1 MSTNPDRAHADR
13 AAALQLPATLAL
25 TALTAATAISLCR
38 VFPDW
43 DYLRSMLVVVLG
55 THVVAALLRYWR
67 AHVVLAIPVL
77 LLTIV
82 QLIAM
87 VYYRDTLN
95 GPFPG
100 SRTLELMRIDLRL
113 VISQFPTA
121 VAPVPS
127 TGSYAI
133 VAAVA
138 LAVCAVLSDTFA
150 FRAMGRIEAIVPTG
164 VVFIF
169 TAALGTD
176 RHRITVAALWV
187 SAALLTVAVLRFRH
201 TSDEA
206 AWMGARRFGLLAALP
221 AFVVTFGLTAM
232 VAAAVAPRLPGAGE
246 KALIDTRNRQGS
258 VTEVLSPLVDI
269 GATLRQRS
277 NLELFTVRS
286 SDGPHYW
293 RAIGVSDFDGTLWQ
307 PTEEDL
313 QVMGDRSGAV
323 ALPGAVTSQ
332 EIVVLGMGGPLVPA
346 AYHPVS
352 VSPDDVFF
360 AAETQTLVLPDQSLQ
375 EGDRIAVLSMVP
387 RPTDAQLRA
396 ATVSGA
402 PSGSLDLPGGVPQ
415 SARDLALQVTANA
428 ASPFDK
434 ALALQNWFRAEFEYD
449 VDVQYGNSNDAI
461 DAFLRDRR
469 GFCQQFAGTFA
480 VMARAAG
487 LPARVAVGYTPGDLR
502 DDGLY
507 HVFGRHAHSWAEVWF
522 DGLGWVPFEPT
533 PGRGSP
539 DAVGYSGVEPAQ
551 AGSGTDGSPIT
562 TPTTVLPPNSI
573 DPGAPTTIAGGGLPG
588 DGGGPTT
595 LPSGPG
601 GVGGTTAGGSG
612 SSTAGLVFLA
622 VVAAVL
628 LWMLITPRVV
638 RALARRGHRSPRDRV
653 IAAWQ
658 RAMGTMSIAGA
669 PAIGGATPLEYVHV
683 AEVATGVDHRTLREL
698 AVQVT
703 RAVYAPREVDEST
716 ASRCEI
722 LSAEIDAICRERVP
736 TAVRV
741 RALFDPRL
749 MRRRLT
755 G

>member
-1 MSTNPDRAHADR
+1 MSTRPDTTQADR
-13 AAALQLPATLAL
+13 TTALQLPATLAV
-25 TALTAATAISLCR
+25 TALTAATAMSLCR

-43 DYLRSMLVVVLG
+43 DYLRSMLVVVLS

-67 AHVVLAIPVL
+67 AHVLLAIPVL

-82 QLIAM
+82 QLVAM

-95 GPFPG
+95 GPLPG
-100 SRTLELMRIDLRL
+100 SRTIELMRIDLRL
-113 VISQFPTA
+113 VIAQFPTA

-133 VAAVA
+133 VAAAA
-138 LAVCAVLSDTFA
+138 LAVCALLSDTFA
-150 FRAMGRIEAIVPTG
+150 FRAMGRIEAIVPAG

-176 RHRITVAALWV
+176 RYRITVAALWV
-187 SAALLTVAVLRFRH
+187 STALLAVAVLRFRH
-201 TSDEA
+201 TGDEA

-277 NLELFTVRS
+277 NLEMFTVRS

-307 PTEEDL
+307 PSEEDL
-313 QVMGDRSGAV
+313 EVMGDRSGAV
-323 ALPGAVTSQ
+323 TLPGAVTSQ

-352 VSPDDVFF
+352 VSPDDVYF

-375 EGDRIAVLSMVP
+375 EGDRVAVLSMVP
-387 RPTDAQLRA
+387 RPNDAQLRA
-396 ATVSGA
+396 ATVEGA

-415 SARDLALQVTANA
+415 SARDLAFEVTANA
-428 ASPFDK
+428 ATPFDK
-434 ALALQNWFRAEFEYD
+434 ALALQTWFRTNFIYD

-487 LPARVAVGYTPGDLR
+487 LPARVAVGYTPGDLG

-522 DGLGWVPFEPT
+522 DGLGWVAFEPT

-539 DAVGYSGVEPAQ
+539 DAVGYSGLDPAQ
-551 AGSGTDGSPIT
+551 AGSGGDGEPVA
-562 TPTTVLPPNSI
+562 TPTTVAVPNSV
-573 DPGAPTTIAGGGLPG
+573 DPAAPTTVAAGRPG
-588 DGGGPTT
+588 DIGGPTT
-595 LPSGPG
+595 LPIG
-601 GVGGTTAGGSG
+601 GGSVGSGTSGGRG
-612 SSTAGLVFLA
+612 SSTGGLVFLA
-622 VVAAVL
+622 FLAAVV
-628 LWMLITPRVV
+628 LWMLITPRIV

-658 RAMGTMSIAGA
+658 RAVGTMSLAGA
-669 PAIGGATPLEYVHV
+669 PAVGGATPLEYVHS

-703 RAVYAPREVDEST
+703 RAVYAPRDVDEHT
-716 ASRCEI
+716 ASRCEM
-722 LSAEIDAICRERVP
+722 LSAEVDATCRDRVP
-736 TAVRV
+736 TSVRV